1 VAIDQRQLTISS
13 DFIASTVIMPNILVL
28 GAGLMG
34 TGFCTPLADNGHRV
48 SLVGTHLDGDI
59 IEEIH
64 ETRIHPRLKS
74 RVPDA
79 VTPYTYDRL
88 DELIGDAD
96 LVVVGVNSLGI
107 EWAGQMLGPALP
119 ADVPLLF
126 LTKGLAG
133 SDHLELLPHKLRHEL
148 PPERRNLVRLAA
160 VGGPSIAGE
169 LAVRRHT
176 CVVVT
181 GTDQPLLERLA
192 GWLRTPYYHVWT
204 STDMVGVETAVA
216 LKNLYALAVGIV
228 GGLLEK
234 EGSAEND
241 AAMFNLAAGVFAQ
254 GLWET
259 AYMVDYMGGRRES
272 VFTLPGAG
280 DLYVTSMGGRNG
292 RMGRYL
298 GGGLPYSVAK
308 RDYMADITIEGAQ
321 LAQAIGPTV
330 EQLVATGQLAAP
342 AIPLMRHMIDIVC
355 HDAPVNFP
363 WDDFFAGPVRM
374 EQP

>member
-1 VAIDQRQLTISS
+1 
-13 DFIASTVIMPNILVL
+13 
-28 GAGLMG
+28 MG

-59 IEEIH
+59 IEEVH

-88 DELIGDAD
+88 GELIGEAD

-107 EWAGQMLGPALP
+107 EWAGQMLGPVLP
-119 ADVPLLF
+119 VDVPLLF

-148 PPERRNLVRLAA
+148 PPERRDQVRLAA

-181 GTDQPLLERLA
+181 GTDLPLLERLA
-192 GWLRTPYYHVWT
+192 SWLRTPYYHVWT
-204 STDMVGVETAVA
+204 STDLVGVETAVA

-241 AAMFNLAAGVFAQ
+241 AVMFNLAAGVFAQ

-330 EQLVATGQLAAP
+330 EQLVATGQLAGA
-342 AIPLMRHMIDIVC
+342 AIPLMRHMLDIVC